1 MPFDKLKSEVIDSGL
16 CCSCG
21 TCVSACPFGYLTIP
35 LGEVGAEKKL
45 ATKNCPNNCFVCSEA
60 CPGKNL
66 PFSEM
71 EQMIFGRTRSGEPK
85 DQMFGIYKYH
95 MVTYAAD
102 DQIHRIGVAGA
113 SVSTLLIHGLEK
125 GFLDAAIVAGYDK
138 ENPWQVRPFLVTNRE
153 GVLSA
158 ARSKYGVCATNTLL
172 AEVAENYRKIGL
184 VGCPCHIWGV
194 RKMAL
199 RKLAPKI
206 TDRIK
211 LVIGLYCL
219 AQNFSLAAEY
229 MITQRM
235 GVKLKD
241 VADFQ
246 YRGGALFGG
255 GTWVK
260 TKDGQEKTMELLGN
274 WGMVPTVFIGY
285 QMERC
290 FVCLDHV
297 AELADL
303 SAGDVWGRHHEL
315 EKKNNLGWTGIF
327 VRTPIGQEIMESA
340 IQAGELHAEFDD
352 TIAEYYCVNPGHSKK
367 RFANPKRI
375 EYRKRYGWPVP
386 DIR

>member
-1 MPFDKLKSEVIDSGL
+1 MPFDKLQSEVINSGL

-21 TCVSACPFGYLTIP
+21 TCVSACPLGYLTIP
-35 LGEVGAEKKL
+35 LGEVGSEKKP
-45 ATKNCPNNCFVCSEA
+45 ATKDCPDNCFICFEA

-71 EQMIFGRTRSGEPK
+71 EQMIFGRRRGNDPNE
-85 DQMFGIYKYH
+85 QMFGIYKSH
-95 MVTYAAD
+95 MVTHAVA
-102 DQIHRIGVAGA
+102 DQIHQTGVAGA
-113 SVSTLLIHGLEK
+113 SVSALLIHGLET

-138 ENPWQVRPFLVTNRE
+138 EKPWQVRPFLVTERE

-158 ARSKYGVCATNTLL
+158 ARSKYGVCSTNTLL
-172 AEVAENYRKIGL
+172 AEAAKNYERIGMVA
-184 VGCPCHIWGV
+184 CPCHVWGV
-194 RKMAL
+194 RKLAL

-235 GVKLKD
+235 GVRLED
-241 VADFQ
+241 VAEFQ

-290 FVCLDHV
+290 FVCIDHV

-315 EKKNNLGWTGIF
+315 DKKSSLGWTGIF
-327 VRTPIGQEIMESA
+327 VRTPVGQQIMESA
-340 IQAGELHAEFDD
+340 IQARALYAERDD
-352 TIAEYYCVNPGHSKK
+352 TIAKYYCVNPGHSKK

-386 DIR
+386 NIT

>member
-1 MPFDKLKSEVIDSGL
+1 MPFDKLLNEVIDNGL

-21 TCVSACPFGYLTIP
+21 TCVSACPLGYLTIP
-35 LGEVGAEKKL
+35 LGEIGPKKKRE
-45 ATKNCPNNCFVCSEA
+45 TKKCPSNCFRCFEA

-71 EQMIFGRTRSGEPK
+71 EQMIFGRRRNDSPNE
-85 DQMFGIYKYH
+85 QMFGIHKHH
-95 MVTYAAD
+95 MVTHATD
-102 DQIHRIGVAGA
+102 DHIHQTGVAGA
-113 SVSTLLIHGLEK
+113 SVSMLLIHGLET

-138 ENPWQVRPFLVTNRE
+138 EKPWQVRPFVVTERE
-153 GVLSA
+153 GVLGA
-158 ARSKYGVCATNTLL
+158 ARSKYGVCSTNTLL
-172 AEVAENYRKIGL
+172 AEAAKDYERIAV
-184 VGCPCHIWGV
+184 VGCPCHVWGI
-194 RKMAL
+194 RKLAL
-199 RKLAPKI
+199 LNLAPKI

-235 GVKLKD
+235 GVKLAD
-241 VADFQ
+241 VAEFQ

-260 TKDGQEKTMELLGN
+260 TKNGQEKTMELLGN

-290 FVCLDHV
+290 FVCIDHV

-315 EKKNNLGWTGIF
+315 DKKSGLGWTGIF
-327 VRTPIGQEIMESA
+327 VRTPAGEEIMESA
-340 IQAGELHAEFDD
+340 TRAGVLYAERDE

-375 EYRKRYGWPVP
+375 EYRKRYGWPIP
-386 DIR
+386 NIT

>member
-1 MPFDKLKSEVIDSGL
+1 MPFDKLQNETINSGL

-21 TCVSACPFGYLTIP
+21 TCVSACPLGYLTIA
-35 LGEVGAEKKL
+35 LGEVGSEKKPG
-45 ATKNCPNNCFVCSEA
+45 TKKCPDNCFICFEA
-60 CPGKNL
+60 CPGTNL
-66 PFSEM
+66 PLSEM
-71 EQMIFGRTRSGEPK
+71 EEMIFGRRRSVDRNE
-85 DQMFGIYKYH
+85 QMFGIYKKH
-95 MVTYAAD
+95 MVTHAVD
-102 DQIHRIGVAGA
+102 DQIHKTGVAGA
-113 SVSTLLIHGLEK
+113 SVSSLLIHGLET

-138 ENPWQVRPFLVTNRE
+138 EKPWQVRPFLVTQRE
-153 GVLSA
+153 GVLEA
-158 ARSKYGVCATNTLL
+158 ARSKYGVCSTNTLL
-172 AEVAENYRKIGL
+172 AEAAKNHERIGVVA
-184 VGCPCHIWGV
+184 CPCHVWGV
-194 RKMAL
+194 RKLAL
-199 RKLAPKI
+199 RELAPKI
-206 TDRIK
+206 TQRIK

-229 MITQRM
+229 MITERI
-235 GVKLKD
+235 GVKLED
-241 VADFQ
+241 VAGFQ

-260 TKDGQEKTMELLGN
+260 TKDGQEKSMDLMGN

-315 EKKNNLGWTGIF
+315 EKKSNLGWTGIF
-327 VRTPIGQEIMESA
+327 IRTTVGQEIMDSA
-340 IQAGELHAEFDD
+340 IGAGALYAERDD
-352 TIAEYYCVNPGHSKK
+352 TISEYYCVNPGHSKK

-386 DIR
+386 KVT

>member
-1 MPFDKLKSEVIDSGL
+1 MPFDKLESEVIDSGL

-21 TCVSACPFGYLTIP
+21 TCVSACPLGYPAIT
-35 LGEVGAEKKL
+35 LGEVGSVKKPG
-45 ATKNCPNNCFVCSEA
+45 TEGCPDNCFICFEA
-60 CPGKNL
+60 CPGRNL

-71 EQMIFGRTRSGEPK
+71 EQMIFGRRRRDDPNE
-85 DQMFGIYKYH
+85 QMFGIYKNH
-95 MVTYAAD
+95 MVTHAVD
-102 DQIHRIGVAGA
+102 DQIHETGVAGA
-113 SVSTLLIHGLEK
+113 SVSALLIHGLET

-138 ENPWQVRPFLVTNRE
+138 EKPWQVRPFLVSDRE
-153 GVLSA
+153 CVLA
-158 ARSKYGVCATNTLL
+158 GARSKYGVCSTNTLL
-172 AEVAENYRKIGL
+172 AEAAKNYERIGMVA
-184 VGCPCHIWGV
+184 CPCHVWGV
-194 RKMAL
+194 RKLAL

-211 LVIGLYCL
+211 VVIGLYCL

-229 MITQRM
+229 MITERM
-235 GVKLKD
+235 GVNLED
-241 VADFQ
+241 VAEFQ
-246 YRGGALFGG
+246 YRGGGLFGG

-315 EKKNNLGWTGIF
+315 EKKSNLGWTGIF
-327 VRTPIGQEIMESA
+327 VRTPVGQEIMESA
-340 IQAGELHAEFDD
+340 TRAGALYAEQDD
-352 TIAEYYCVNPGHSKK
+352 TISEYYCVNPGHSKK

-375 EYRKRYGWPVP
+375 EYRRRYGWPVP
-386 DIR
+386 NIT